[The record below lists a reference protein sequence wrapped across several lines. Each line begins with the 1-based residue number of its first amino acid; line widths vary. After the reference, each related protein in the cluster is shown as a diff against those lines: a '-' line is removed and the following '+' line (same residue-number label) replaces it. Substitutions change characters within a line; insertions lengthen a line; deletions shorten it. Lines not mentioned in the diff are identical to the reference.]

1 MNSAKPPYKPAIKK
15 FRTAPVAPFT
25 EAMRLFQTGKVAE
38 AEKVSRKALKSD
50 PKHVELLHLM
60 GLIAFQQG
68 KAVQAADYIGKAI
81 AAGGN
86 NNPAFHVNHG
96 LALKTAGKL
105 KPALT
110 AYDRG
115 LAMNANNA
123 GAWNDR
129 GNVLSQLGQLGEAES
144 SYKRALDLVPN
155 DAKAWANLGNVLV
168 KLDHLEDAV
177 EACQKAT
184 ALNPKL
190 APAHNGLGNAFNALG
205 KIDEAITAFETAL
218 NIDPGYHEALGNLA
232 SCYEGANRTI
242 EARTAITQSGS
253 ALKDNPHLA
262 LIYAKCDRRDGNL
275 EGAVELLEKIDRK
288 KLAAALRRDVAF
300 ELSRLYDQLENPAGA
315 FDAMSEGNQ
324 QMLLAEGVDESLG
337 DSFLETLTQL
347 QDWYTLQRVQSF
359 SQINVKD
366 NEPDPVF
373 LVGFPRSGTTLLG
386 QILDSHST
394 LVMIE
399 ERPMLNELVEKVRSS
414 HGGYPD
420 GIEALSDNDVA
431 DLRQHYF
438 DAVDKECNRQPGQII
453 IDKFPLHLVHVGL
466 ILRVFPK
473 ARFIFALR

>member
-144 SYKRALDLVPN
+144 SYKREI
-155 DAKAWANLGNVLV
+155 GR
-168 KLDHLEDAV
+168 
-177 EACQKAT
+177 
-184 ALNPKL
+184 
-190 APAHNGLGNAFNALG
+190 AH
-205 KIDEAITAFETAL
+205 
-218 NIDPGYHEALGNLA
+218 
-232 SCYEGANRTI
+232 
-242 EARTAITQSGS
+242 
-253 ALKDNPHLA
+253 
-262 LIYAKCDRRDGNL
+262 
-275 EGAVELLEKIDRK
+275 V
-288 KLAAALRRDVAF
+288 
-300 ELSRLYDQLENPAGA
+300 
-315 FDAMSEGNQ
+315 
-324 QMLLAEGVDESLG
+324 
-337 DSFLETLTQL
+337 
-347 QDWYTLQRVQSF
+347 
-359 SQINVKD
+359 
-366 NEPDPVF
+366 
-373 LVGFPRSGTTLLG
+373 
-386 QILDSHST
+386 
-394 LVMIE
+394 
-399 ERPMLNELVEKVRSS
+399 
-414 HGGYPD
+414 
-420 GIEALSDNDVA
+420 
-431 DLRQHYF
+431 
-438 DAVDKECNRQPGQII
+438 
-453 IDKFPLHLVHVGL
+453 
-466 ILRVFPK
+466 
-473 ARFIFALR
+473 